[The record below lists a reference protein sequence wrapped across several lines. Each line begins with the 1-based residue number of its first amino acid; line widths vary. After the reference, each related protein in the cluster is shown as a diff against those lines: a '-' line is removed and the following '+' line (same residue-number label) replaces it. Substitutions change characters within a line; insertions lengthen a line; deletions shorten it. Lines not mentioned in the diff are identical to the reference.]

1 MRAEGVKSTAFTYMW
16 GHQIKYNTMKKLL
29 FFAILLLIAAC
40 SSEPENTKPDKTEAN
55 TTEVKMPDIKT
66 DGLSY
71 VEEQSI
77 TSKSHT
83 DAYLWYIHK
92 NIAGMHY
99 MLVSDRSSGFP
110 LTITNITVDSLQA
123 LYLTRQ
129 LARREP

>member
-1 MRAEGVKSTAFTYMW
+1 
-16 GHQIKYNTMKKLL
+16 MKKLL
-29 FFAILLLIAAC
+29 FFGLQPVPIGLTFALFLCLAAC
-40 SSEPENTKPDKTEAN
+40 SSEPENTKPEKAETN
-55 TTEVKMPDIKT
+55 TTEVKVPDIKT

-83 DAYLWYIHK
+83 DAYLLYIHK

-99 MLVSDRSSGFP
+99 MLTTDRSSGFP

-123 LYLTRQ
+123 LFLTRQ